1 MPKPTVTVW
10 MEEGVHS
17 AIFAQ
22 QAVVGVFKLPLITY
36 LCCVIGLPPVHP
48 NVHSTQ
54 KGRLL
59 MSSITSTQVVSLSTQ
74 APRPLPVWRRWL
86 RKIEWR
92 LLLLPLIGLLLW
104 QGWALLA
111 ESNYYADFI
120 VPHPDTVWARLE
132 ERWADG
138 SLVTHVAVTLREA
151 LSGLFIA
158 SLIATALGYIIARVK
173 IFDYLLTPYLIFLQ
187 AIPVIAIS
195 PLIIIW
201 FGSGLASKVVI
212 AAMITWFPMMIA
224 TIVGIRNVSPNL
236 REMMRANAAS
246 RWQIFRH
253 LEVPSAMPE
262 LLGGLKIAV
271 TLSVV
276 GAAVGEFV
284 SAREGLGYLV
294 MYGRGISDTPTVVL
308 AVLMLTVVSLVLY
321 SLVAMLETSL
331 LSWRKAGKP

>member
-1 MPKPTVTVW
+1 
-10 MEEGVHS
+10 
-17 AIFAQ
+17 
-22 QAVVGVFKLPLITY
+22 
-36 LCCVIGLPPVHP
+36 
-48 NVHSTQ
+48 
-54 KGRLL
+54 
-59 MSSITSTQVVSLSTQ
+59 MSSVTTTQAASLSPQ
-74 APRPLPVWRRWL
+74 APQSVWRHWL

-92 LLLLPLIGLLLW
+92 IFLLPLIGLLLW
-104 QGWALLA
+104 QGWKLLA
-111 ESNYYADFI
+111 ESGYYADFI
-120 VPHPDTVWARLE
+120 VPHPSTVWARLT

-138 SLVTHVAVTLREA
+138 SIVTHVATTLREA

-187 AIPVIAIS
+187 AIPVIAVS

-236 REMMRANAAS
+236 REMMRANAAT

-253 LEVPSAMPE
+253 LEIPSAMPE
-262 LLGGLKIAV
+262 LFGGLKIAV

-284 SAREGLGYLV
+284 SARQGLGYLV

-308 AVLMLTVVSLVLY
+308 AVLMLTFVSLVLY
-321 SLVAMLETSL
+321 SLVSVLEASL
-331 LSWRKAGKP
+331 LNWRKAGKP

>member
-1 MPKPTVTVW
+1 MSSLTTT
-10 MEEGVHS
+10 
-17 AIFAQ
+17 
-22 QAVVGVFKLPLITY
+22 QAVSLAQPPQPSQPL
-36 LCCVIGLPPVHP
+36 
-48 NVHSTQ
+48 
-54 KGRLL
+54 
-59 MSSITSTQVVSLSTQ
+59 
-74 APRPLPVWRRWL
+74 WRRWL

-92 LLLLPLIGLLLW
+92 VLLLPIIGLLLW

-111 ESNYYADFI
+111 ESGYYADFI
-120 VPHPDTVWARLE
+120 VPHPDTVWARFE

-138 SLVTHVAVTLREA
+138 SLVTHIAVTLREA

-187 AIPVIAIS
+187 AIPIIAIS

-236 REMMRANAAS
+236 REMMRANAAT
-246 RWQIFRH
+246 RWQILCH
-253 LEVPSAMPE
+253 LEIPSAMPE

-308 AVLMLTVVSLVLY
+308 AVLMLTGVSLVLY

-331 LSWRKAGKP
+331 LGWRKAGKP